1 MTNKPRRS
9 NGIVLLAGGGRK
21 VEPTEIL
28 LEKKTY
34 RLLLESFEYPV
45 DSIKSE
51 RDVAA
56 IAADLHVK
64 YRYRKDNDYGNKNR
78 IRPLKK
84 SRETDFIGLSADLSP
99 FEERESFKLLS
110 AGGF

>member
-9 NGIVLLAGGGRK
+9 NGI
-21 VEPTEIL
+21 IL
-28 LEKKTY
+28 LEKKPY

-64 YRYRKDNDYGNKNR
+64 YRYQKDNAYGNKSR
-78 IRPLKK
+78 IRRLKR
-84 SRETDFIGLSADLSP
+84 SRKTDFMGLSADLSP